1 MKAEID
7 ATGMLTITPETPT
20 DAFALRCW
28 SQTVF
33 GNGEDLECV
42 PKGVLFCNYNA
53 PLPSAEDRH

>member
-28 SQTVF
+28 SQ
-33 GNGEDLECV
+33 GLEGV
-42 PKGVLFCNYNA
+42 PKGVLNPDYNA
-53 PLPSAEDRH
+53 PLPPRAEDLKP